1 MTTEHRRAPRKK
13 ITQIHKSGSWGKVEY
28 HHHLECGHIEVRKRS
43 APTGEIACA
52 WCLRAEVRDKEIK
65 ALVGAKPVAL
75 LPIDSEFAD
84 DELTIERTR
93 ATIAARFGVPVDA
106 VDITSGDFNGRL
118 VVRSATI
125 YLSATDV
132 DKLTRHK

>member
-1 MTTEHRRAPRKK
+1 M
-13 ITQIHKSGSWGKVEY
+13 
-28 HHHLECGHIEVRKRS
+28 
-43 APTGEIACA
+43 
-52 WCLRAEVRDKEIK
+52 RDKEIK

-75 LPIDSEFAD
+75 LPVDSEFAD

-106 VDITSGDFNGRL
+106 VDITSGDINGRL
-118 VVRSATI
+118 VIRSATI
-125 YLSATDV
+125 FLSANDV